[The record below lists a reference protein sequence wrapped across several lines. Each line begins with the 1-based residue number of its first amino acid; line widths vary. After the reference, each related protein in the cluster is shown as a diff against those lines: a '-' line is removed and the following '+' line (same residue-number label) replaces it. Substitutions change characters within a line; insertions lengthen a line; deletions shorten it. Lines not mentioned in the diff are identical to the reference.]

1 MPLLERKMRKWTPE
15 MERELMNLW
24 NYGVHRNE
32 IAERM
37 GLTVAAVEGR
47 YYVLKKRKEQ
57 ADDEAMAN
65 K

>member
-1 MPLLERKMRKWTPE
+1 MPLLDRKMRKWTPE
-15 MERELMNLW
+15 MERELWNLW

-47 YYVLKKRKEQ
+47 YYVLKKMKEQ
-57 ADDEAMAN
+57 TDVKVAAE
-65 K
+65 

>member
-1 MPLLERKMRKWTPE
+1 MRNIVKRPTTVWTPE
-15 MERELMNLW
+15 KERELWNLW

-37 GLTVAAVEGR
+37 GMTVAAVEGR

-57 ADDEAMAN
+57 EN
-65 K
+65 V

>member
-1 MPLLERKMRKWTPE
+1 
-15 MERELMNLW
+15 MERELWNLW

-37 GLTVAAVEGR
+37 GMTVAAVEGR

-57 ADDEAMAN
+57 PN
-65 K
+65 V

>member
-1 MPLLERKMRKWTPE
+1 MPLVKRGARKWTPE
-15 MERELMNLW
+15 MERELWNLW
-24 NYGVHRNE
+24 TYGVHRNE

-57 ADDEAMAN
+57 EN
-65 K
+65 G

>member
-1 MPLLERKMRKWTPE
+1 MPLVKRSARKWTPE
-15 MERELMNLW
+15 MEREVWNLW

-57 ADDEAMAN
+57 END
-65 K
+65 

>member
-1 MPLLERKMRKWTPE
+1 MPLLDRKMRKWTPE
-15 MERELMNLW
+15 MERELVNLW
-24 NYGVHRNE
+24 DYGVHRNE

-57 ADDEAMAN
+57 ECQT
-65 K
+65 KSK

>member
-1 MPLLERKMRKWTPE
+1 MPLVKRGARKWTPE
-15 MERELMNLW
+15 MERELWNLW

-57 ADDEAMAN
+57 END
-65 K
+65 

>member
-1 MPLLERKMRKWTPE
+1 MSLFRRKPRKWTPE
-15 MERELMNLW
+15 MERELWNLW

-57 ADDEAMAN
+57 ECQT
-65 K
+65 KSK

>member
-1 MPLLERKMRKWTPE
+1 MSLFKRKPRKWTAD
-15 MERELMNLW
+15 MERELWNLW

-37 GLTVAAVEGR
+37 GMTVAAVEGR

-57 ADDEAMAN
+57 AN
-65 K
+65 V